1 MMTVAFEVK
10 ATFYFLKYSPV
21 SHPIKLNNIM
31 YKTKEYIVTCIR
43 NLLLLQII
51 IFYYTLFF
59 IFSSE

>member
-31 YKTKEYIVTCIR
+31 YKTKKNILSPV
-43 NLLLLQII
+43 
-51 IFYYTLFF
+51 
-59 IFSSE
+59 

>member
-31 YKTKEYIVTCIR
+31 YKTKRIYCHLYKKFAFITDNYI
-43 NLLLLQII
+43 LLHF
-51 IFYYTLFF
+51 IFYF
-59 IFSSE
+59 